1 LHALRIFNKRKGK
14 DVKFAE
20 VKNKTSE
27 KELKEKKSLK
37 IIEPV
42 IRTEN
47 KLKFRNLMNRE
58 ASVVNMVSN
67 SRFEINKMKD
77 RIQPKEISSNKNK
90 HEDLLQYSTEE
101 KLLKESRIEGLD
113 TIYNKSSSKDSYIET
128 RDESSIS
135 NLSERDFKSNTWD
148 SKVLEDTLMN
158 HEVITLFLK
167 GPCGNNSCK
176 VLEEVLSK
184 KSQNFIENGKSL
196 FSCEKSLEFTEAVEV
211 EYHPPPCN
219 TDF

>member
-1 LHALRIFNKRKGK
+1 MGIKTKKSEKKHKNRNLLHALRIFNKRKGK

-47 KLKFRNLMNRE
+47 KK
-58 ASVVNMVSN
+58 
-67 SRFEINKMKD
+67 KY
-77 RIQPKEISSNKNK
+77 
-90 HEDLLQYSTEE
+90 EDLLQYSTEE

-219 TDF
+219 THF